1 MSRYRIQYKDKPVT
15 VGGIIL
21 SPYTFFIN
29 EQAVMTAYLAADEIK
44 ADKAGR
50 AYLSIQILLSDNGRG
65 FWYRGVLYDNGRV
78 AYIDDAKQFRRL
90 RGLYQGVYDGFIS
103 KMASTER
110 RVAPVRHDYDD
121 DAAEFGAIPTMR
133 QPQRADDIVRYK
145 DTRYQINKLSS
156 SYDGSKDFNENRS
169 TNSPLYWWTLEN
181 EGHGKTT
188 RSCAKTKR
196 KDYTPKTPVYAGK
209 SKTAKRKVRSEYL
222 SQFNEEDW
230 AEVIFRD
237 AMLALRDDFA

>member
-1 MSRYRIQYKDKPVT
+1 MSKYRIQYKDKPVT
-15 VGGIIL
+15 VGGRIV
-21 SPYTFFIN
+21 PPFTFFVN
-29 EQAVMTAYLAADEIK
+29 EQAVMTAYLAVDEIK
-44 ADKAGR
+44 TDKRGR
-50 AYLSIQILLSDNGRG
+50 AFLSIQILLSDSGRG

-78 AYIDDAKQFRRL
+78 AYIDDDKQFHRL
-90 RGLYQGVYDGFIS
+90 RGIYQGVYDGFIS

-110 RVAPVRHDYDD
+110 RTASVRHDYDD
-121 DAAEFGAIPTMR
+121 DVSEFGAIPTMR

-145 DTRYQINKLSS
+145 DTRYQIAKLSS

-169 TNSPLYWWTLEN
+169 TNTPMYWWTLEN
-181 EGHGKTT
+181 EGRGKIT

-196 KDYTPKTPVYAGK
+196 KDYTPGTPIYAGK
-209 SKTAKRKVRSEYL
+209 TKTTKHKVRSEYL
-222 SQFNEEDW
+222 AQFNKEDW